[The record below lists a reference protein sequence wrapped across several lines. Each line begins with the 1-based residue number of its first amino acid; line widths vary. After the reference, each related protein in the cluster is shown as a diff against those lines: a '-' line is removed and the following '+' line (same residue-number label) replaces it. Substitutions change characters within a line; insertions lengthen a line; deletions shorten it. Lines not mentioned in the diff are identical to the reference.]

1 MRIFNV
7 IILDASGSMQSI
19 YQQAL
24 SGVNETIQTIRHGQ
38 EQHPEVRQYL
48 TLASFANPDDLQ
60 VVYKAEPINFVK
72 DLTED
77 DYRLRGCT
85 ALHDAMGDMITDT
98 QKSAKHDD
106 AVLVTIITDGYEN
119 ASLRWSGPQI
129 KSLVEELRQMGWT
142 FAYIGADQDALAEAA
157 KVGIHNSYS
166 FASTAEETQAMFAK
180 EKKSRSRFYSKLVS
194 AFNKGESLYCCEDY
208 FNEDVLDKD

>member
-60 VVYKAEPINFVK
+60 VVYKAEPIEFVK
-72 DLTED
+72 DLTPN

-85 ALHDAMGDMITDT
+85 ALHDAMGEMITDT
-98 QKSAKHDD
+98 QKRAKHDD

-119 ASLRWSGPQI
+119 ASQRWSGSRI
-129 KSLVEELRQMGWT
+129 KALVEELRQMGWT
-142 FAYIGADQDALAEAA
+142 FAYIGADQDALAEAE

-166 FASTAEETQAMFAK
+166 FASTAEDTRAMFAK
-180 EKKSRSRFYSKLVS
+180 EKKSRARFYSKM
-194 AFNKGESLYCCEDY
+194 ASLFKNDEKVCPCENY
-208 FNEDVLDKD
+208 FDEE

>member
-38 EQHPEVRQYL
+38 EQHPDVRQYV

-60 VVYKAEPINFVK
+60 VVYKAEPVEFVK
-72 DLTED
+72 DLTEE

-98 QKSAKHDD
+98 QKRAKHDD

-157 KVGIHNSYS
+157 KVGIHNSFS
-166 FASTAEETQAMFAK
+166 FSSTTEDTKAMFAK
-180 EKKSRSRFYSKLVS
+180 EQKSRSRFYSKMASVL
-194 AFNKGESLYCCEDY
+194 KHGGELFACEEY
-208 FNEDVLDKD
+208 FDEE